1 MQTFPLFEEEIL
13 FKKLGDI
20 ILRVPPIE
28 TTTLVKEA
36 FLLFMEEESLNTL
49 PVVDSKGRITGR
61 LQRKR
66 FLEKVVLGKYGYG
79 IHLYG
84 NKKVAEFMENPGLIL
99 FPHTTLEE
107 AAMSLKHREKL
118 NSPEEIYDD
127 LIVVDEKNNYLGLVP
142 VHILVEALA
151 KKSLLLARDCNP
163 LTGLPGNWA
172 FKKYVEEKISINVP
186 FETIYIDINN
196 FKPFNDKYGFVK
208 GDEVII
214 SLGEIIKRATQGLNH
229 VFVAHIGGD
238 DFIVVC
244 DPRNSENICK
254 TIKEEFEKL
263 LPLFHGE
270 DYRNSFYISRDREG
284 KTQKFPLLSLTFA
297 LVGNKHRKISSY
309 AHLASIAAEVK
320 GKAKMLAK
328 TYKTSV
334 IYRDQRKDEGNLY
347 IETIKTRE
355 DLFTAKMD
363 IFFQPILDLSLK
375 KVIGFE
381 ALVRGFTEEGKSL
394 SPYQL
399 FEKAK
404 ELGVLKDF
412 DRLCREKAM
421 KKIKD
426 YGLEKDFLLF
436 LNVHNEA
443 IDQGLV
449 GSEWIL
455 KKALYYGLKP
465 DHVVIE
471 VCENRVTNFEGLVQF
486 IKSYKGYGFLIA
498 LDDFGVKHSN
508 IERLLFLEPNF
519 VKIARVL
526 LDSVDKIL
534 TKRKLLEGIY
544 TFLEKLEIPGILEGL
559 ETHREFEVLRN
570 IGFRYAQGF
579 LFSPPVPDPLEA
591 LVQVERILDHIDLLK
606 EANPLF

>member
-1 MQTFPLFEEEIL
+1 MQTFPLFDEEVL
-13 FKKLGDI
+13 FKKLGDL
-20 ILRVPPIE
+20 ILKVPPLNIE
-28 TTTLVKEA
+28 TLVKDA
-36 FLLFMEEESLNTL
+36 FLLFMKKENLNTL
-49 PVVDSKGRITGR
+49 PIVDSEGIITGR

-66 FLEKVVLGKYGYG
+66 FLERVVLGKYGYG

-84 NKKVAEFMENPGLIL
+84 SKKISEFMETPGLVL
-99 FPHTTLEE
+99 LPNTTLEE
-107 AAMSLKHREKL
+107 AAISLKYREKINDL
-118 NSPEEIYDD
+118 EEIYDD
-127 LIVVDEKNNYLGLVP
+127 LIVVDEKNSYLGLVP

-172 FKKYVEEKISINVP
+172 LKRYVEEKIGINER

-196 FKPFNDKYGFVK
+196 FKPFNDKYGFAK

-214 SLGEIIKRATQGLNH
+214 SLGKIIKKVTQGLSN

-238 DFIVVC
+238 DFIIVC
-244 DPRNSENICK
+244 NPKESENICK
-254 TIKEEFEKL
+254 AIKEEFEKH

-270 DYRNSFYISRDREG
+270 DYENSFYISKDREG
-284 KTQKFPLLSLTFA
+284 KIQKFPLLSLTFA
-297 LVGNKHRKISSY
+297 IVGNKSKKISSY

-328 TYKTSV
+328 TYKTSI
-334 IYRDQRKDEGNLY
+334 IYRDQRRDEMNLS
-347 IETIKTRE
+347 IETITTKE
-355 DLFTAKMD
+355 DFFTIKID
-363 IFFQPILDLSLK
+363 IFFQPIIDLSLK

-381 ALVRGFTEEGKSL
+381 ALVRGFTEEKKPL

-412 DRLCREKAM
+412 DRLCRERAI

-426 YGLEKDFLLF
+426 FGLEKDFLLF

-449 GSEWIL
+449 GSDWIL
-455 KKALYYGLKP
+455 EKILYYGLEP

-471 VCENRVTNFEGLVQF
+471 VCENKIKNFESLMQF
-486 IKSYKGYGFLIA
+486 IKNYKSYGFLIA

-508 IERLLFLEPNF
+508 IERMLFLEPNF

-526 LDSVDKIL
+526 LDSVDKVL
-534 TKRKLLEGIY
+534 TKRRLLEGIY
-544 TFLEKLEIPGILEGL
+544 IFLEKLEIPGILEGL
-559 ETHREFEVLRN
+559 ETYKEFEVLRG

-579 LFSPPVPDPLEA
+579 LFFPPVPDPLEA
-591 LVQVERILDHIDLLK
+591 LIQLEKILNNMDLLK
-606 EANPLF
+606 EPRTFL

>member
-66 FLEKVVLGKYGYG
+66 FLEKVILGKYGYG

-84 NKKVAEFMENPGLIL
+84 NKNISEFMEPPGLVL

-107 AAMSLKHREKL
+107 AAMSLKHRVRINDPEK
-118 NSPEEIYDD
+118 IYDD
-127 LIVVDEKNNYLGLVP
+127 LIVVDDKNNYLGLVP

-151 KKSLLLARDCNP
+151 KKSLILARDCNP

-172 FKKYVEEKISINVP
+172 LKKYIEEKINQNEL
-186 FETIYIDINN
+186 FETIYIDINY
-196 FKPFNDKYGFVK
+196 FKPFNDKYGFAK

-214 SLGEIIKRATQGLNH
+214 TLGEIIKKTTQGLNK
-229 VFVAHIGGD
+229 VFIAHIGGD
-238 DFIVVC
+238 DFIIVC
-244 DPRNSENICK
+244 DPKDSENICK
-254 TIKEEFEKL
+254 AIKNEFEKI

-270 DYRNSFYISRDREG
+270 DYNKSFYVSKDREG
-284 KTQKFPLLSLTFA
+284 KIKEFPLLSLTFA
-297 LVGNKHRKISSY
+297 IVGNKHRKIFSY

-328 TYKTSV
+328 TYKTSF
-334 IYRDQRKDEGNLY
+334 IYKDQRKDENNIFLKP
-347 IETIKTRE
+347 ITDKEVFFNIKI
-355 DLFTAKMD
+355 D
-363 IFFQPILDLSLK
+363 IFFQPIIDLSLK

-381 ALVRGFTEEGKSL
+381 AFVRGFKNGKEL
-394 SPYQL
+394 ISPYQL

-404 ELGVLKDF
+404 ELGILKDF

-421 KKIKD
+421 KKMKD

-443 IDQGLV
+443 IDQGLL
-449 GSEWIL
+449 GSTWIL
-455 KKALYYGLKP
+455 EKALYYGLKP
-465 DHVVIE
+465 EHVVIE
-471 VCENRVTNFEGLVQF
+471 VCEEKVKNFEGLVQF
-486 IKSYKGYGFLIA
+486 IRNYKSYGFLIA
-498 LDDFGVKHSN
+498 LDDFGTKHSN
-508 IERLLFLEPNF
+508 IERVLFLEPDF
-519 VKIARVL
+519 LKIARLL
-526 LDSVDKIL
+526 LDSADKVL
-534 TKRKLLEGIY
+534 TKKKLLEGIY
-544 TFLEKLEIPGILEGL
+544 IFLERLEIPGILEGL
-559 ETHREFEVLRN
+559 ETYEELNILRN

-579 LFSPPVPDPLEA
+579 LFSPPVLDPIEA
-591 LVQVERILDHIDLLK
+591 LVQVEKVFNNITLLRDPK
-606 EANPLF
+606 TLL